1 MAKGMDTERDE
12 AIKTIIVFPR
22 DRDQG
27 KAGPVSKCKGYDETV
42 RQLAEL
48 EEEGASVKHYEK
60 KDSMRSVA
68 EGFPWKA
75 VRHRQMG

>member
-1 MAKGMDTERDE
+1 MST
-12 AIKTIIVFPR
+12 
-22 DRDQG
+22 
-27 KAGPVSKCKGYDETV
+27 CKGYDKTV